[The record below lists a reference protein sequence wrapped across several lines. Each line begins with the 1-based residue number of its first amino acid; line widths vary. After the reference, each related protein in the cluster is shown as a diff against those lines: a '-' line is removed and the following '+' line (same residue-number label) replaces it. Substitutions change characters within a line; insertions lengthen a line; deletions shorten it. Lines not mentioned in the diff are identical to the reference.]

1 MIGIQLQNFDLKV
14 VKKEGGTASLAIGNI
29 LQQNQA
35 IILAMHEG
43 ELRDAPALGVGIEDM
58 MLDEDLTGW
67 TTKIRENMQMD
78 GQKVEK
84 VTVTR
89 QGITIISDYED

>member
-1 MIGIQLQNFDLKV
+1 MTGIQLDNFDLKV
-14 VKKEGGTASLAIGNI
+14 EKKEGGTASLAIGNI

-43 ELRDAPALGVGIEDM
+43 ELRDSPALGVGIEDM
-58 MLDEDLTGW
+58 LLDEDLTGW

-78 GQKVEK
+78 GQRVESVK
-84 VTVTR
+84 VTR
-89 QGITIISDYED
+89 QGITINSEYEG

>member
-1 MIGIQLQNFDLKV
+1 MTGIQLQNFDLKV

-58 MLDEDLTGW
+58 LLDEDLTGW

-78 GQKVEK
+78 GQKVESVK
-84 VTVTR
+84 VTR
-89 QGITIISDYED
+89 QGITINSEYEG